1 MLNNL
6 LLVCELALGSQLT
19 VVIEAFLEHF
29 VCVGGSGGHKNKHPG
44 HSPQETQFGRE
55 GETNNSIIT
64 FRS

>member
-6 LLVCELALGSQLT
+6 LLVCELAPGSQLT

-44 HSPQETQFGRE
+44 HSPQETYSSVEKVRR
-55 GETNNSIIT
+55 IIL
-64 FRS
+64 